1 MKERILDVRGLNV
14 GYGLG
19 DDAVRAVRD
28 VDLTLHKG
36 EVLGLAG
43 ESGSGKSTLAY
54 GMTRLLPPPGVVTGG
69 EVLYHLEDGSSV
81 DLLRL
86 PDADLRRLRWS
97 EIAIVFQGAI
107 NSLNPV
113 QRISTQ
119 LVDVLKAHSPRT
131 PHRLRQDRARELLTL
146 VGIATDR
153 LHSYPH
159 QLSGGMRQ
167 RVMIAMALALQPR
180 VVIMDEPTT
189 ALDVVVQRQILR
201 TLVDLRERLG
211 FSVVF
216 ITHDLS
222 LLVEFSDR
230 IAIMYAGRVVEEAQS
245 ADLYRTPLHP
255 YSDGLLRSFP
265 ALKGPRRDLAGI
277 PGSPP
282 DLRTMPTGC
291 AFHPRCPRALD
302 VCDSQTPALG
312 QSRQNRSVACWLHP
326 VAVP

>member
-1 MKERILDVRGLNV
+1 MKQPILEVRGLTVDYGV
-14 GYGLG
+14 GPGS
-19 DDAVRAVRD
+19 VRAVRD
-28 VDLTLHKG
+28 VDLTLHRG

-54 GMTRLLPPPGVVTGG
+54 GMTRLLPPPGVVAGG
-69 EVLYHLEDGSSV
+69 EVLYHLDDGKSV
-81 DLLRL
+81 DLLRIR
-86 PDADLRRLRWS
+86 DADLRRLRWS

-119 LVDVLKAHSPRT
+119 LVDVVKAHSPRT
-131 PHRLRQDRARELLTL
+131 SSRARLDRAHELLEL
-146 VGIATDR
+146 VGIAADR
-153 LHSYPH
+153 VHSYPH

-167 RVMIAMALALQPR
+167 RVMIAMALALEPR

-201 TLVDLRERLG
+201 TLVGLRERLG

-230 IAIMYAGRVVEEAQS
+230 IAIMYAGQVVEEAVS
-245 ADLYRTPLHP
+245 ADLYRSPLHP

-265 ALKGPRRDLAGI
+265 SLKGEKRELAGI

-282 DLRTMPTGC
+282 DLRAMPTGC
-291 AFHPRCPRALD
+291 AFHPRCPRAME
-302 VCDSQTPALG
+302 VCGERTPVLG
-312 QSRQNRSVACWLHP
+312 QSRDDRSVACWLHP
-326 VAVP
+326 VAVG